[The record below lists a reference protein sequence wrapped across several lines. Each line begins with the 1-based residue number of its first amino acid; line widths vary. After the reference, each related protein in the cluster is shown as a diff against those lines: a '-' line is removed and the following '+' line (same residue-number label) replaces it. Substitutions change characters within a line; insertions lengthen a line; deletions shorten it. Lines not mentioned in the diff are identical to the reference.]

1 MVRLRSPQVASS
13 LPIIKLEG
21 GCIMSQQARQEV
33 LEAVARQECC
43 ANGAFSEHLPEYF
56 GQNVFNL
63 KAMKEC
69 LSPKA
74 YASIEK
80 IIKEGGKLDPS
91 IADEVAEAMKKW
103 AIAKGATHFTHWFQ
117 PMTGTTA
124 EKHDSFIT
132 WDGQGGVVLTF
143 GGKELIQGE
152 PDASSFPSGGLR
164 ATFEA
169 RGYTGWDPT
178 SPAFIKQGPEG
189 ATLCIPTF
197 YIGYH
202 GEALD
207 KKTPLLRSMKAISKQ
222 ICRLANLFGIDTK
235 DKRAYCTVGPE
246 QEYFLIDK
254 AHYQARLDLVQTGRT
269 LFGRK
274 PAKHQQ
280 QEDHYFGA
288 IRPRIMAFME
298 DLDRTLWGL
307 GIPAKTRHNEVA
319 PAQYEI
325 APIYEE
331 LNIGVDH
338 DMIRME
344 VMRQVAD
351 KHGLVCLLH
360 EKPFAGINGS
370 GKHNNWSV
378 VGPDGKNWLYPGKTP
393 HENAKF
399 LTTLCAVIK
408 AVDSYADLLRVS
420 VATAGNDHRL
430 GANEAPPAIISIFL
444 GDQLT
449 DIIEQ
454 IEKGEAKTSRQGGV
468 LHVGVDSLP
477 QLARDTT
484 DRNRTSPFAF
494 TGAKFEFRAVGSNM
508 NPSAANMVLNTIV
521 AEAISDICDQ
531 LEVDKKAGKDFNTSL
546 QKILQD
552 IIKKH
557 KRVVY
562 NGDNYIPQWHAEAK
576 KRGLPNLI
584 NTPQALEMIKVKKNI
599 QVMVKHGVL
608 TEKELASRYE
618 INKHAYET
626 VVALEGSCAATMAR
640 TQLIPVAIEYQKQ
653 LADTIKTVGSAGKT
667 TAQKKLLKQVCGLIE
682 EALLITDSLEAAIA
696 KHDAAKTN
704 AAMAK
709 LREVIDELEGLV
721 PNSLWPLPS
730 YAEMLLM
737 NA

>member
-1 MVRLRSPQVASS
+1 
-13 LPIIKLEG
+13 
-21 GCIMSQQARQEV
+21 MSQAREEVIQA
-33 LEAVARQECC
+33 C
-43 ANGAFSEHLPEYF
+43 ADEGCGCDSTFSEHLPEYF

-63 KAMKEC
+63 KAMREY

-80 IIKEGGKLDPS
+80 TIKEGGKLEAA
-91 IADEVAEAMKKW
+91 IADEVAEGMKKW
-103 AIAKGATHFTHWFQ
+103 AISKGATHFTHWFQ

-124 EKHDSFIT
+124 EKHDSFIS
-132 WDGQGGVVLTF
+132 WAEGGDIALTF
-143 GGKELIQGE
+143 SGKELIQGE

-178 SPAFIKQGPEG
+178 SPAFIKEG
-189 ATLCIPTF
+189 SGATTLCIPTF

-207 KKTPLLRSMKAISKQ
+207 KKTPLLRSMNALSKQ
-222 ICRLANLFGIDTK
+222 ICRMAHLFGIDTK
-235 DKRAYCTVGPE
+235 GKRAYCTLGPE

-254 AHYQARLDLVQTGRT
+254 ADYQSRIDLVQTGRT
-269 LFGRK
+269 LFGAK

-288 IRPRIMAFME
+288 IKPRIMAFME

-307 GIPAKTRHNEVA
+307 GIPSKTRHNEVA
-319 PAQYEI
+319 PAQYEM
-325 APIYEE
+325 APIYED
-331 LNIGVDH
+331 LNTAVDH
-338 DMIRME
+338 NMITME
-344 VMRQVAD
+344 VMRQLAD
-351 KHGLVCLLH
+351 KHGLACLLH

-399 LTTLCAVIK
+399 LTTLCAIIK
-408 AVDSYADLLRVS
+408 AVDTYADLLRVT

-430 GANEAPPAIISIFL
+430 GANEAPPAIVSIFL
-444 GDQLT
+444 GEQLF
-449 DIIEQ
+449 DICEQ
-454 IEKGEAKTSRQGGV
+454 IEKGGASSSKQGSSI
-468 LHVGVDSLP
+468 HVGVDALP
-477 QLARDTT
+477 ELSKDTT

-494 TGAKFEFRAVGSNM
+494 TGAKFEFRAVGSNQ

-521 AEAISDICDQ
+521 AESISQICDQ
-531 LEVDKKAGKDFNTSL
+531 LEADKAAGKNFNDSL

-557 KRVVY
+557 KRVLF
-562 NGDNYIPQWHAEAK
+562 NGDGYTEAWHKEAK
-576 KRGLPNLI
+576 KRGLPNMKA
-584 NTPQALEMIKVKKNI
+584 TPEALSVLKDKKNI
-599 QVMVKHGVL
+599 AVLSKHGVL
-608 TEKELASRYE
+608 SEKEVASRFE
-618 INKHAYET
+618 INKHGYDT
-626 VVALEGSCAATMAR
+626 VIALEGNCAVTMAR
-640 TQLIPVAIEYQKQ
+640 TELIPAALEYQKQ
-653 LADTIKTVGSAGKT
+653 LADNIKSVGSLGKTV
-667 TAQKKLLKQVCGLIE
+667 AQKKLLKELSGLIDA
-682 EALLITDSLEAAIA
+682 ALTLTDALEAAVA
-696 KHDAAKTN
+696 KHDSAKTT
-704 AAMAK
+704 AGMVK
-709 LREVIDELEGLV
+709 LREVIDALETLT
-721 PNSLWPLPS
+721 PANIWPVPS